1 MLYHLG
7 AALGFAFLYAVTG
20 WAHSQSVEKAWLIGG
35 FTFMAV
41 LISFLAPRRFAHY
54 TLEDSAPVVQ
64 TRVLDRAM
72 MGTAIILGLNAIV
85 WMILGG
91 SVPLLEELYGYTL
104 VAVFLFHGFAGAIA
118 AHIIYLQQTRQYNSN
133 QLVAVIILVT
143 IVLFIIVLYL
153 FALDWTF
160 PRDAY
165 IHVRDLTLVSLIL
178 LGYGR
183 AVYLMAHH

>member
-1 MLYHLG
+1 MLYPLG
-7 AALGFAFLYAVTG
+7 AALGFAFLYAETG
-20 WAHSQSVEKAWLIGG
+20 WGHSQSVEKAWLIGG
-35 FTFMAV
+35 LTFIAF

-64 TRVLDRAM
+64 TRVLDRALR
-72 MGTAIILGLNAIV
+72 GTVIILGLNAIV
-85 WMILGG
+85 WIVLGG

-118 AHIIYLQQTRQYNSN
+118 SHVVYLQQTRQYNSN
-133 QLVAVIILVT
+133 QLIAVIIFIT
-143 IVLFIIVLYL
+143 IVLLIIVLYL
-153 FALDWTF
+153 VALDWALT
-160 PRDAY
+160 RDAY

-178 LGYGR
+178 LSYGR

>member
-1 MLYHLG
+1 MLYHLC
-7 AALGFAFLYAVTG
+7 AALGFAFLYAETG
-20 WAHSQSVEKAWLIGG
+20 WGHSHSLEKAWLVGG
-35 FTFMAV
+35 LTFIAF

-54 TLEDSAPVVQ
+54 TLEDSAPLVQ

-85 WMILGG
+85 WIILGG

-104 VAVFLFHGFAGAIA
+104 MAVFLFHGFAGAMA
-118 AHIIYLQQTRQYNSN
+118 AHIVYLQQTRQYNSN
-133 QLVAVIILVT
+133 QLVAVIIFVT
-143 IVLFIIVLYL
+143 IVLLIIVLYL
-153 FALDWTF
+153 FALDWTAL
-160 PRDAY
+160 RDAY
-165 IHVRDLTLVSLIL
+165 IHIRDLTWVSLIL